1 IRAIQDAAQRQR
13 ARAAKKYLLQAQGCS
28 YGRFEGE
35 HLTFLSKHPH
45 PEERTCRRRLQFIE
59 TPGLETSLWPHLF
72 YNDSLCLTV
81 VRSTDARRVGRAR
94 GPTLEA
100 FVRGDAGSDT
110 DDDEDADGRRHSV
123 KRAYSALALSAR
135 LGYGSSYEV
144 LHFAYDLNLWSA
156 LGAKK
161 TTSREYDVPMRVLM
175 KGHSFSPLYW
185 RGVHCALLDMV
196 RQVGYPKIFWTF
208 SPYEWSMPYHVW
220 LRDEMAKELRGRLHL
235 AVAESL
241 HVTHVLLQVVRG
253 VLAGRTGKPSRDPW
267 QRHLLQAVGPDGEV
281 HPVHVFLRVEFQDG
295 TRKAARQDYH
305 GSGRPHIHVLV
316 FASTQAVQCMSL
328 PETVSASMPAA
339 VDAQDLLPGL
349 VSGSQLDRSGR
360 SGWPAHEDPNGWNPA
375 TGGLQLLH
383 TPEDHGMGLRPY
395 FVALMEALRCHQDF
409 QFANDDG
416 ALRAYVAKYVSKFSD
431 SNQDEWL
438 NDAAEGDSIA
448 ATVLCRYKP
457 LEPEMTLQ
465 MFGARFRQWFVTTEG
480 RGKRDFVVPWP
491 EKAELP
497 QEVTQYMSADWAAG
511 RISLLDFL
519 RKTTAEGRICAWL
532 RRHHVADSRGL
543 SLEEFAARY
552 VVRGEKLVAADM
564 LSRLNDK
571 FYGQWLML
579 HVPFRDP

>member
-1 IRAIQDAAQRQR
+1 MSGRKSERRTTADIDNTPQWRFFWQSSSTSARIRAIQDAAQRQR

-28 YGRFEGE
+28 YGRFESQ

-81 VRSTDARRVGRAR
+81 VRSTDARRVGGAR

-161 TTSREYDVPMRVLM
+161 TTSREYDAPMRVLM

-196 RQVGYPKIFWTF
+196 RQVGYPKIFWTI

-267 QRHLLQAVGPDGEV
+267 QRHLLQAVGPGGEV

-295 TRKAARQDYH
+295 TRKAPTQDYH

-316 FASTQAVQCMSL
+316 FASTQAVHVA
-328 PETVSASMPAA
+328 P
-339 VDAQDLLPGL
+339 
-349 VSGSQLDRSGR
+349 R
-360 SGWPAHEDPNGWNPA
+360 
-375 TGGLQLLH
+375 
-383 TPEDHGMGLRPY
+383 HGVRHHAG
-395 FVALMEALRCHQDF
+395 
-409 QFANDDG
+409 
-416 ALRAYVAKYVSKFSD
+416 
-431 SNQDEWL
+431 
-438 NDAAEGDSIA
+438 
-448 ATVLCRYKP
+448 
-457 LEPEMTLQ
+457 
-465 MFGARFRQWFVTTEG
+465 G
-480 RGKRDFVVPWP
+480 RGRPGSLAGIGAWLATRSLGPQRLACTGSPKRVEPSYGWLATSP
-491 EKAELP
+491 HARGP
-497 QEVTQYMSADWAAG
+497 GHGTA
-511 RISLLDFL
+511 SLLRGSNGSPSVPPRL
-519 RKTTAEGRICAWL
+519 PVRRRRRRPARL
-532 RRHHVADSRGL
+532 RRQ
-543 SLEEFAARY
+543 
-552 VVRGEKLVAADM
+552 VR
-564 LSRLNDK
+564 
-571 FYGQWLML
+571 Q
-579 HVPFRDP
+579 